1 MLGLSLKGTVVI
13 KYKLRLKTG
22 LHIGGAKDAFEI
34 GGIDNPVIKL
44 STDLNLGD
52 RKIPKGAP
60 YIPGSSLKGKIRS
73 LLEWSI
79 REPKGIWELEEDAL
93 KKYLDGDKEVLKPIE
108 KTSVEYMFEKSGG
121 DKDKAG
127 NPCTCGTCSICR
139 IFGVADVK
147 TLLDITK
154 KIEQLPKDKF
164 DTKKLLKIFL
174 PGPPRVEFSEA
185 YPTEGSICLLEDQI
199 GEGLYTELKMENT
212 INRIT
217 GTVKQGG
224 LRTNERVPA
233 GVEFEGEI
241 TFDIY
246 SEEDLELLSKL
257 LQGLLQLENT
267 YLGGSGSRG
276 YGRVKF
282 TELNIIVRGQD
293 YWEKGQEKE
302 LGTYNSVIEL
312 RKAYDQLKKE
322 ISEALS
328 LDKK

>member
-13 KYKLRLKTG
+13 KYRLRLKTG

-44 STDLNLGD
+44 SAELNLGD
-52 RKIPKGAP
+52 RTIPKGAP

-79 REPKGIWELEEDAL
+79 REPKGL
-93 KKYLDGDKEVLKPIE
+93 KGEV
-108 KTSVEYMFEKSGG
+108 KTSVEYMYEKANG
-121 DKDKAG
+121 DRQEAG
-127 NPCTCGTCSICR
+127 KPCDCGTCSICK
-139 IFGVADVK
+139 IFGVSNVK
-147 TLLDITK
+147 TLETIAEKDISK
-154 KIEQLPKDKF
+154 
-164 DTKKLLKIFL
+164 L

-185 YPTEGSICLLEDQI
+185 YPTEESINKLKQQL
-199 GEGLYTELKMENT
+199 GEGLYTELKMENVL
-212 INRIT
+212 NRIT
-217 GTVKQGG
+217 SESMN

-312 RKAYDQLKKE
+312 RKAYNQLKKE

>member
-44 STDLNLGD
+44 SAELNLGD
-52 RKIPKGAP
+52 RTIPKGAP

-79 REPKGIWELEEDAL
+79 REPKGIWELEEEAL
-93 KKYLDGDKEVLKPIE
+93 KKYLDGDKEVLKPLE
-108 KTSVEYMFEKSGG
+108 KTSVEYMFEKSEG
-121 DKDKAG
+121 DKEKAG
-127 NPCTCGTCSICR
+127 KPCSCGTCSICR
-139 IFGVADVK
+139 IFGVAEVR
-147 TLLDITK
+147 TLSQITEKITELAK
-154 KIEQLPKDKF
+154 KGLNS
-164 DTKKLLKIFL
+164 TKLLKAFL

-185 YPTEGSICLLEDQI
+185 YPTEESINKLKQQL
-199 GEGLYTELKMENT
+199 GEGLYTELKMENVL
-212 INRIT
+212 NRIT
-217 GTVKQGG
+217 SESMN

-293 YWEKGQEKE
+293 YWEKGLEKE
-302 LGTYNSVIEL
+302 LGKYDSVIAL
-312 RKAYDQLKKE
+312 RKDFDQLKGRIFQSPKGR
-322 ISEALS
+322 
-328 LDKK
+328 K